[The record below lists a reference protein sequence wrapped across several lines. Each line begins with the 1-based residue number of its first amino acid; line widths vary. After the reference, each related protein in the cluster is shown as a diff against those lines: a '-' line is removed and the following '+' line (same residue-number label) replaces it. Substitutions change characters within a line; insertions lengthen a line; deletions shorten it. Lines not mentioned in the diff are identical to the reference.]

1 MKKTQLE
8 DTVPQLGLFSPE
20 ALAAARLRSAVEL
33 QAPPAP
39 EPEPMPELSSE
50 PVAEDAPA
58 SAVAAVVL
66 GTAPL
71 WAAPPSGFPATA
83 LYVDAPALLEVCG
96 HAPKLRESR
105 ARSGAPNGQIRGF
118 TKTLLRLL
126 GDFTPAAVAV
136 VFDMP
141 DNSGF
146 VRRRKL
152 VPTYHKDRV
161 PPSAEDEVQE
171 VICQQIAQR
180 LGCRVVLSYAAEP
193 RDVLGT
199 LVSRTP
205 EDWDA
210 IVCTARTS
218 LLELGQ
224 RETCRFSWWRTGMQ
238 ETNQALVECRRRL
251 QIEPAQVPLYLAL
264 SGAAE
269 GMPGLPGIGEAT
281 ARALVAEFKTAA
293 SLFETIALGLPELLL
308 RVVGSARIRNGQRV
322 ARTLTEHQAVLRTL
336 IEVAT
341 TDRDVQDAPEVPE
354 LEDLPEHLLRQV
366 PDAEELRSLGA
377 AWSINDLSREDD
389 TPQEDPA

>member
-1 MKKTQLE
+1 MKKTPPQ
-8 DTVPQLGLFSPE
+8 DPIPQLGLFSPE
-20 ALAAARLRSAVEL
+20 ALAAARLRSAVDL
-33 QAPPAP
+33 QAPASTPAS
-39 EPEPMPELSSE
+39 EPEPVTTP
-50 PVAEDAPA
+50 PAAPPP
-58 SAVAAVVL
+58 AALVVP
-66 GTAPL
+66 APPF
-71 WAAPPSGFPATA
+71 AAPPSGFPATA

-105 ARSGAPNGQIRGF
+105 SHRGAPNGQIRGF

-126 GDFTPAAVAV
+126 GDFAPAVVAI

-146 VRRRKL
+146 VRRRKR
-152 VPTYHKDRV
+152 VPTYHESRTQ
-161 PPSAEDEVQE
+161 PSPQDEVQE
-171 VICQQIAQR
+171 VICQQIAQC
-180 LGCRVVLSYAAEP
+180 LGCRVILSYAAEP

-238 ETNQALVECRRRL
+238 ETNQARVECRRRL

-269 GMPGLPGIGEAT
+269 GLPGLAGIGEAT
-281 ARALVAEFKTAA
+281 ARALVTEFKNAA
-293 SLFETIALGLPELLL
+293 ALFETMALGLPDLLL
-308 RVVGSARIRNGQRV
+308 RIVGSAQIRNGQRV
-322 ARTLTEHQAVLRTL
+322 ARTLLENQDVLRTL
-336 IEVAT
+336 MEVAT

-354 LEDLPEHLLRQV
+354 LEDLSEHLLRQT
-366 PDAEELRSLGA
+366 PDAEELRSLGS
-377 AWSINDLSREDD
+377 AWSINDLSREDE